1 MRERTLAGLP
11 RSKDPPV
18 LLWSWLT
25 AFTISAEI
33 KTAKGRADG
42 GVWCQPP
49 ETEQP
54 KELEDSC
61 LSSSSR
67 KRGVS
72 PILTLGWQAALP
84 FCAPGLDVPGAGEM
98 GRGWGGGPGE
108 RGQPQGRCR
117 PRSWWV
123 WGPVWGY
130 SRNPGK
136 GPDSLTFCLFL
147 SGSPLSSSPM
157 RGVSAMPLPQEITG
171 LGWRPEQGAK
181 AGSEGFQGC

>member
-49 ETEQP
+49 ETEEP

-72 PILTLGWQAALP
+72 PVLTLGWQAALP

-98 GRGWGGGPGE
+98 GRERDTLPPG
-108 RGQPQGRCR
+108 
-117 PRSWWV
+117 
-123 WGPVWGY
+123 
-130 SRNPGK
+130 
-136 GPDSLTFCLFL
+136 T
-147 SGSPLSSSPM
+147 
-157 RGVSAMPLPQEITG
+157 TG
-171 LGWRPEQGAK
+171 
-181 AGSEGFQGC
+181 

>member
-1 MRERTLAGLP
+1 MWERTLAGLP

-49 ETEQP
+49 ETEEP

-67 KRGVS
+67 KQGVS
-72 PILTLGWQAALP
+72 AVLTLGWQAALP
-84 FCAPGLDVPGAGEM
+84 FCEPGLDVPGAGGM
-98 GRGWGGGPGE
+98 VGGRIWRKGVVSRQVQAQELVGLGACLGLL
-108 RGQPQGRCR
+108 QK
-117 PRSWWV
+117 PR
-123 WGPVWGY
+123 
-130 SRNPGK
+130 K
-136 GPDSLTFCLFL
+136 GPRFPHFLPFSLRLSFVIFSHVGCLCHAT
-147 SGSPLSSSPM
+147 SPRDNRP
-157 RGVSAMPLPQEITG
+157 G
-171 LGWRPEQGAK
+171 LEARTRCQGWE
-181 AGSEGFQGC
+181 

>member
-1 MRERTLAGLP
+1 MCAGATLAGLP
-11 RSKDPPV
+11 GSKDPPV

-33 KTAKGRADG
+33 KTAKGRADR

-49 ETEQP
+49 ETEEP

-72 PILTLGWQAALP
+72 AVLTLGWQAALP

-98 GRGWGGGPGE
+98 GGAGAERGPGE
-108 RGQPQGRCR
+108 RGQPLGRCW

-123 WGPVWGY
+123 WGPVE
-130 SRNPGK
+130 RAQIP
-136 GPDSLTFCLFL
+136 SLSAFL
-147 SGSPLSSSPM
+147 SQALLCHLLPC
-157 RGVSAMPLPQEITG
+157 GVSLPCHFPK
-171 LGWRPEQGAK
+171 R
-181 AGSEGFQGC
+181 